1 MSFWKNLATGGIS
14 MLSPRVTHLGA
25 QDIATLIGDMT
36 AAEMFATQHSI
47 RTVIDFLARNVA
59 HLGLA
64 CYRRQGATDRQVDH
78 DSPLAAALRRPDVD
92 STLYET
98 LYALVG
104 DLALYDRAYWH
115 VPETAPGESPILR
128 RIPPTWVEEVR
139 KTLFG
144 PPTYK
149 VSYGARTIDL
159 SADEVLSFT
168 GWSPSEVSGC
178 SPAITTLKDVLAEQI
193 SAAQYRGQ
201 VWKNGG
207 KVSAVLERPSE
218 AARWTKEAKERFRED
233 WQASY
238 SGDGPGVGGTP
249 ILEDG
254 MRLSRID
261 FNARDQQYVEGSKL
275 ALAQVAAAWHV
286 SPTMVG
292 ILDDANYSNVREFR
306 RALYG
311 ETLGPTLRRI
321 EHRINAFL
329 LPKLNMD
336 SREFFVE
343 FDSASKLRA
352 PIDEEAAALQTSVG
366 GPWLTRNEARARQ
379 NLQAVDGGDE
389 LITPLNVLVGGQA
402 SPTDSGSQNRA
413 IEEDPLV
420 KTISEFF
427 CTQARSVSSAI
438 GANKSVD
445 WVRWTTRLAETVR
458 EAGWSGPGAK
468 LEAETKHAI
477 GVTSSMVVDAQVSD
491 DNPSIHSILTD
502 SATERAVK
510 LVANLDQTNP

>member
-1 MSFWKNLATGGIS
+1 MSFWKKLTTGGIS
-14 MLSPRVTHLGA
+14 VLSPRVTHLGA
-25 QDIATLIGDMT
+25 NDIASFIGDMT

-64 CYRRQGATDRQVDH
+64 CYRREGATDRQVDH

-115 VPETAPGESPILR
+115 VPGAGPGEAPILR
-128 RIPPTWVEEVR
+128 RIPPMWVEETR
-139 KTLFG
+139 KTLFA
-144 PPTYK
+144 PANYTVTYGDK
-149 VSYGARTIDL
+149 TVDL
-159 SADEVLSFT
+159 PADEVLSFT

-178 SPAITTLKDVLAEQI
+178 SPAIATLKDVLAEQI

-207 KVSAVLERPSE
+207 RVSAVIERPLE
-218 AARWTKEAKERFRED
+218 ASRWANESKERFRED
-233 WQASY
+233 WQAVY
-238 SGDGPGVGGTP
+238 AGDGPGAGGTP

-254 MRLSRID
+254 MKLSRID

-329 LPKLNMD
+329 LPKLGMD

-379 NLQAVDGGDE
+379 NLHAVDGGDE

-402 SPTDSGSQNRA
+402 SPTDSGSQNRSDV
-413 IEEDPLV
+413 DPLASV
-420 KTISEFF
+420 LEEFF
-427 CTQARSVSSAI
+427 RRQARSVSSAI
-438 GANKSVD
+438 GADKPVD
-445 WVRWTTRLAETVR
+445 WDHWSLILGKAVR
-458 EAGWSGPGAK
+458 ESGWVGDGAT
-468 LEAETKHAI
+468 LE
-477 GVTSSMVVDAQVSD
+477 QVSQKATRAVASTVVAAQTD
-491 DNPSIHSILTD
+491 EKQSSVFRLLTD
-502 SATERAVK
+502 SAAARAAK
-510 LVANLDQTNP
+510 MGAALTDETR